1 MSMIDEETL
10 SEALREVANSF
21 DISKEATER
30 ILNDAREAEPEPR
43 LLRTPEYIRR
53 QSRGLKLLSAAAL
66 VIAVGAISLP
76 LMRDEATPVKS
87 ATGAHKIVVH
97 GLAPL
102 GTPTSSQSGLA
113 LSGTGLSIS
122 ASGTKSVSQGS
133 AAPRGAASLSTKI
146 ESTGSVNLTVNKGHV
161 DTSLSKLSS
170 LATADGGFV
179 LSTQANATSRGS
191 GNFSSGTIVLQ
202 VPQRTFAQLVTQVQ
216 QVGHATS
223 ILTSSSDVT
232 SQYVD
237 LQARIHSLEASRQQ
251 YLTIMTRATTI
262 GGILAVQS
270 QLDNLQSQ
278 IEQYQGQLNVLSHE
292 TTFATLTVMLAQK
305 GQPIPVTHHRSGLAK
320 AWHDA
325 VNGFVAGIE
334 WLVRLSGPALFAV
347 LLLSVLLAAGKL
359 VWRALRRRRI

>member
-30 ILNDAREAEPEPR
+30 ILKEARESEPEPR
-43 LLRTPEYIRR
+43 HLRTPEYIRR

-66 VIAVGAISLP
+66 VLVVGGISLP
-76 LMRDEATPVKS
+76 LMRGEGAPAKS
-87 ATGAHKIVVH
+87 ASGPHKTVVH
-97 GLAPL
+97 GL
-102 GTPTSSQSGLA
+102 TPDSNA
-113 LSGTGLSIS
+113 LTVTGTGLSIS

-146 ESTGSVNLTVNKGHV
+146 ESTGSVDLTVNKGHV
-161 DTSLSKLSS
+161 DASLSKLSS

-191 GNFSSGTIVLQ
+191 GSFSSGIIVLQ

-223 ILTSSSDVT
+223 ILTTSNDVT

-270 QLDNLQSQ
+270 QLDSLQSQ

-292 TTFATLTVMLAQK
+292 TTFATLTVLLAQK
-305 GQPIPVTHHRSGLAK
+305 GQPTPVTPHRSGLAK

-325 VNGFVAGIE
+325 VSGFVAGFE
-334 WLVRLSGPALFAV
+334 WLVRLSGPVLFAV
-347 LLLSVLLAAGKL
+347 LLLSVLLAGAKL